1 MKELLKRFKNF
12 QNEEG
17 NIKYR
22 LLEAIDEPNTL
33 MTVEEWANP
42 TAVKNHEASEHFK
55 TFVKNVQDF
64 LTGPL
69 DIEIH
74 AVDDKK

>member
-1 MKELLKRFKNF
+1 
-12 QNEEG
+12 
-17 NIKYR
+17 
-22 LLEAIDEPNTL
+22 